1 MPNGAVQP
9 KDFQGSSSTYYYGIY
24 PEIGFLLGWIPK
36 PGLDDIFTIR
46 ASVGLGVVYNS
57 YNSASSLYIPG
68 KLEIGY
74 SF

>member
-1 MPNGAVQP
+1 MPNGTVQSQG
-9 KDFQGSSSTYYYGIY
+9 FQGSPSTYYYGIY

-36 PGLDDIFTIR
+36 PGLDNIFTIR
-46 ASVGLGVVYNS
+46 VSVGLGVIYNS
-57 YNSASSLYIPG
+57 YNMEQSLFIPS